1 MPLEKEYFN
10 EIDDEKQEVLREEY
24 GDVMEWE
31 FLSEIEPEECGCWKD
46 QICDECK
53 SKWYNGFVEND
64 YQLPYQCKQ
73 IQNTNQPA
81 FCEPNE
87 SDGMHYKIVEIQS
100 FEYQDYDLDF
110 TDMEPDKEFH
120 NFLTGN
126 EIIQRA
132 TSK

>member
-1 MPLEKEYFN
+1 MFGLSLTITAPIGQFLAGELTMPLEKEYFN

-64 YQLPYQCKQ
+64 YQLPY
-73 IQNTNQPA
+73 
-81 FCEPNE
+81 
-87 SDGMHYKIVEIQS
+87 
-100 FEYQDYDLDF
+100 
-110 TDMEPDKEFH
+110 
-120 NFLTGN
+120 
-126 EIIQRA
+126 
-132 TSK
+132 